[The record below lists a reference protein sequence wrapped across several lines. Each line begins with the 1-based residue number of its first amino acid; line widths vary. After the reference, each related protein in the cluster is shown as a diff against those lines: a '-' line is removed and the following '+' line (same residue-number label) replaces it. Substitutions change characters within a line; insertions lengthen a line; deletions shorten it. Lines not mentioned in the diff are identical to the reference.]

1 MRYTMSINAVKCQE
15 WGLNI
20 NQGALFDL
28 INQASSWA
36 NSIVINGE
44 VYYWVSRHMII
55 EEIPI
60 AYSKTDTVYRAFK
73 DLVNKGLIEHIKQ
86 GQKDLI
92 RLTEKGKQWNAKNS
106 EINPTFTEKLGNK
119 SDFLDVQNSEIN
131 PTFTQK
137 LGNKSEKMPKNSEI
151 NPTDKNTSNPNTNY
165 QGTRTHSQK
174 IEPVKN
180 PQKSKTQKSNSM
192 TKPTIEQVTEYFAER
207 KHPSPATEAEHWLDY
222 YTANGWKVGKNPMQ
236 DWKATIRNWMRHD
249 TGDQNH
255 ATRQHTSHQA
265 HQSSADRYEQMLA
278 QQLAEDRPRSV
289 RDVF

>member
-15 WGLNI
+15 WGLNL

-28 INQASSWA
+28 LNQVSGWA
-36 NSIVINGE
+36 NTVIVDGE
-44 VYYWVSRHMII
+44 VYYWASRKMII
-55 EEIPI
+55 EEIPL
-60 AYSKTDTVYRAFK
+60 AYGKTDTVYRAFK
-73 DLVNKGLIEHIKQ
+73 DLANKGLIEYIKY
-86 GQKDLI
+86 GQKDLV
-92 RLTEKGKQWNAKNS
+92 RLTEKGKEWNNKNSEINPNNGKNDDKNS
-106 EINPTFTEKLGNK
+106 EINPTF
-119 SDFLDVQNSEIN
+119 S
-131 PTFTQK
+131 QK

-255 ATRQHTSHQA
+255 AAHQHTSHQA

-278 QQLAEDRPRSV
+278 QQLAEDRQRSV

>member
-1 MRYTMSINAVKCQE
+1 MRYTMSINAVKCKE
-15 WGLNI
+15 WGLNL

-28 INQASSWA
+28 LNQVSGWA
-36 NSIVINGE
+36 NTVIVDGE
-44 VYYWVSRHMII
+44 VYYWASRKMII
-55 EEIPI
+55 EEIPL

-73 DLVNKGLIEHIKQ
+73 DLANKGLIEYIKY
-86 GQKDLI
+86 GQKDLV
-92 RLTEKGKQWNAKNS
+92 RLTEKGKEWNNKNS
-106 EINPTFTEKLGNK
+106 EINPTF
-119 SDFLDVQNSEIN
+119 S
-131 PTFTQK
+131 QK

-192 TKPTIEQVTEYFAER
+192 TKPTIEQVAEYFAER

-255 ATRQHTSHQA
+255 ATHQPTNKQPTTA
-265 HQSSADRYEQMLA
+265 EYADKLNTALSQYLEQRKRTQRPANHGDWSAICPVET
-278 QQLAEDRPRSV
+278 V
-289 RDVF
+289 V

>member
-15 WGLNI
+15 WGLNL

-28 INQASSWA
+28 LNQVSSWA
-36 NSIVINGE
+36 NTVIVDGE
-44 VYYWVSRHMII
+44 VYYWASRKMII
-55 EEIPI
+55 EEIPL

-73 DLVNKGLIEHIKQ
+73 DLANKGLIEYIKY
-86 GQKDLI
+86 GQKDLV
-92 RLTEKGKQWNAKNS
+92 RLTEKGKEWNNKNSEINPNNGKNDDKNS
-106 EINPTFTEKLGNK
+106 EINPTF
-119 SDFLDVQNSEIN
+119 S
-131 PTFTQK
+131 QK
-137 LGNKSEKMPKNSEI
+137 LGNRSEKMPKNSEI

-249 TGDQNH
+249 TGANH
-255 ATRQHTSHQA
+255 ATHQHTSHQA

-278 QQLAEDRPRSV
+278 QQLAEDRQRSV

>member
-106 EINPTFTEKLGNK
+106 EINPTF
-119 SDFLDVQNSEIN
+119 S
-131 PTFTQK
+131 QK
-137 LGNKSEKMPKNSEI
+137 LGNKSEKSPKNSEI
-151 NPTDKNTSNPNTNY
+151 DPTDHNTKNHNTHY
-165 QGTRTHSQK
+165 PGTRTHSQK
-174 IEPVKN
+174 LDPVKN
-180 PQKSKTQKSNSM
+180 SQKSKTQKSKTQKSNSM
-192 TKPTIEQVTEYFAER
+192 TKPTIEQVTKYFAEK
-207 KHPSPATEAEHWLDY
+207 KHPTPATEAEHWLDY
-222 YTANGWKVGKNPMQ
+222 YTANGWKIGKNPMQ
-236 DWKATIRNWMRHD
+236 DWKAAIRNWMRHD
-249 TGDQNH
+249 NQAHTGDQNH
-255 ATRQHTSHQA
+255 ATHQPNQSTYR
-265 HQSSADRYEQMLA
+265 QSSADRYEQMLA
-278 QQLAEDRPRSV
+278 QQLSEDRQRSV

>member
-15 WGLNI
+15 WGLNL

-28 INQASSWA
+28 LNQVSGWA
-36 NSIVINGE
+36 NTVIVDGE
-44 VYYWVSRHMII
+44 VYYWASRKMII
-55 EEIPI
+55 EEIPL

-73 DLVNKGLIEHIKQ
+73 DLANKGLIEYIKY
-86 GQKDLI
+86 GQKDLV
-92 RLTEKGKQWNAKNS
+92 RLTEKGKEWNNKNSEINQNNGKNDDKNS
-106 EINPTFTEKLGNK
+106 EINPTF
-119 SDFLDVQNSEIN
+119 S
-131 PTFTQK
+131 QK
-137 LGNKSEKMPKNSEI
+137 LGNRSEKMPKNSEI

-180 PQKSKTQKSNSM
+180 PQKSNSM
-192 TKPTIEQVTEYFAER
+192 TKPTIEQVTEYFAEQ

-278 QQLAEDRPRSV
+278 QQLAEDRQRSV